1 MKVVLQ
7 DLVKQYPSSSSI
19 AVNHVNLTIENGE
32 LAVFLGPSG
41 CGKTTTMRII
51 AGLET
56 PDSGHVFIGERDVTD
71 LASKDRRVAMVFQ
84 NFSMYPSMTV
94 YENIA
99 FPLQVLKLSKDE
111 IDRQVKEAAG
121 LVGVG
126 HLLQRSSRQVSGG
139 EAQRVALARS
149 MVRRPEVFLMDEPL
163 SSLDAKL
170 RIQMRTE
177 IKRLH
182 QETGTTIVFVTHDQE
197 EAMSLGDKIV
207 VMDHGNVQQVGTP
220 QEVFFNP
227 RNVFVANFVG
237 TPTMNMFDGTVKPNG
252 GGLCVDLA
260 GIELKL
266 PERFPGASTGM
277 PVKWGVRPESV
288 KLVDDGQ
295 PGDVPGTIE
304 LIEALGSRQQV
315 FVRAADKL
323 FSAMIDALHPVRVG
337 ENVHLRFDHRGTHL
351 FNAQTGLSLAEPH

>member
-7 DLVKQYPSSSSI
+7 DLVKQYPSSSSV
-19 AVNHVNLTIENGE
+19 AVNHVNLTIDNGE

-170 RIQMRTE
+170 RIQLRME

-182 QETGTTIVFVTHDQE
+182 QETGTTVIFVTHDQE

-237 TPTMNMFDGTVKPNG
+237 TPTMNMFDGTIKPNG

-266 PERFPGASTGM
+266 PDRFPGAGPGM
-277 PVKWGVRPESV
+277 PVTWGVRPESV
-288 KLVDDGQ
+288 KIADEGQ

-315 FVRAADKL
+315 FVRAGDKL

-337 ENVHLRFDHRGTHL
+337 ERVHLRFDHRGTHL
-351 FNAQTGLSLAEPH
+351 FNAQTGLSLAEQH